1 MMPRASRRSKPP
13 DLDLCPTP
21 SSLHWFCGTTDK
33 SKSAWFWCTNQET
46 FTVVLMHKSPNR
58 SCQFWDPNQKTWATG
73 FETKSKK
80 TEYPTCATIPG
91 PLHQISYSCHDPCRC
106 PSWRTCHLHTTRQAN
121 MILLMKQRIKVK
133 LSKCPRFEFKPH
145 QVNDSSQ
152 SNQGIDHLISQF
164 DSIHDAHFF
173 CLLSFSFWYDN
184 NFDRRGH
191 KRLVNAILGNLLWLY
206 FPGVVVTGV
215 GRSVPITS
223 WRDYALTPDVR
234 YKNAQGVM
242 RNAFYVSS
250 YIFITSITS
259 YNI

>member
-1 MMPRASRRSKPP
+1 MYKSRNLYGGFDAQITKPELSVLRPKPENLSNRFWDQIKENRVP
-13 DLDLCPTP
+13 DLCDHP
-21 SSLHWFCGTTDK
+21 
-33 SKSAWFWCTNQET
+33 
-46 FTVVLMHKSPNR
+46 R
-58 SCQFWDPNQKTWATG
+58 
-73 FETKSKK
+73 
-80 TEYPTCATIPG
+80 
-91 PLHQISYSCHDPCRC
+91 
-106 PSWRTCHLHTTRQAN
+106 SWRTCHLHTMRQAN

-152 SNQGIDHLISQF
+152 SNQGTDHLISQF

-191 KRLVNAILGNLLWLY
+191 KRQVNAILGNLLWLY